1 MDAEE
6 VPLRYK
12 VVHRSQ
18 QQYWAGVVRP
28 GWEKVKGDGL
38 TGGAAADAWR
48 RAAACEIWH
57 S

>member
-18 QQYWAGVVRP
+18 QQYWAGVVRL